1 MQTAHENLTIVVVY
15 YSRFG
20 VLKTLAELIVEGARQ
35 VEYVDVQVLEVDD
48 RPLEELLPGE
58 TAQDMQRR
66 HAAVVNQLASADGA
80 RLDRIGRLGLWI
92 TPAPPVENHR
102 SAVHNSLPRWKTS
115 HLLHRPPYRRGRM
128 AWFSPVIIHSSQP
141 VIHTHHNRVSTAS
154 QGGHGHFSPDSSALL
169 RRRLAKKKTYSTL
182 GETLSGTFPRRVV
195 SQRGWISRSS
205 LPREASES

>member
-1 MQTAHENLTIVVVY
+1 
-15 YSRFG
+15 

-92 TPAPPVENHR
+92 TPAPPVENPR
-102 SAVHNSLPRWKTS
+102 PCVHNSASRWKTVPS
-115 HLLHRPPYRRGRM
+115 SPQSTPAIGRT
-128 AWFSPVIIHSSQP
+128 AARSPAVIHSSQP
-141 VIHTHHNRVSTAS
+141 VIHTHHNRVSSGS
-154 QGGHGHFSPDSSALL
+154 QGGHGHFSPDSSSLL
-169 RRRLAKKKTYSTL
+169 RR
-182 GETLSGTFPRRVV
+182 
-195 SQRGWISRSS
+195 
-205 LPREASES
+205 